1 MDTEKTEEPRRRMRT
16 DMSRRSFVY
25 GAVGIVGLCA
35 LGGVATAVGED
46 DLLRPPG
53 GQDEA
58 SLLAA
63 CIRCD
68 KCRSACPQNCVWP
81 SALEDG
87 FLSYRMPK
95 LDFHRGYCAFCN
107 ACIEVCPTKALGSF
121 DPASNRIGRAEVDQD
136 ECIAYRTGGCRVCVD
151 ACPYGAVSLD
161 GGGRP
166 RVDEELCNGCGACEY
181 ACPSAS
187 LGSYTGTGRRG
198 INVVCVDPASM
209 LHEGASVA
217 EREEGVAS

>member
-1 MDTEKTEEPRRRMRT
+1 MDTQETEGPRRRVRSEV
-16 DMSRRSFVY
+16 SRRSFVY
-25 GAVGIVGLCA
+25 GAVGIAGLCA
-35 LGGVATAVGED
+35 LGGVATVVGED

-58 SLLAA
+58 AFLAA
-63 CIRCD
+63 CLRCD
-68 KCRSACPQNCVWP
+68 KCRSVCPQSCVWP

-87 FLSYRMPK
+87 LIAYRMPK
-95 LDFHRGYCAFCN
+95 IDFHRGYCTFCN

-121 DPASNRIGRAEVDQD
+121 DPALNRIGLAVVDRD

-151 ACPYGAVSLD
+151 ACPYDAIALD

-166 RVDEELCNGCGACEY
+166 SVDEGLCNGCGACEY

-198 INVVCVDPASM
+198 INVTRVDSAAIPR
-209 LHEGASVA
+209 EGASA
-217 EREEGVAS
+217 AQGEGAAS